1 MNSHP
6 LHRIKIAKIPPYSQ
20 LKFHSAKYSIY
31 FNHANIFPYSP
42 LNRPTTKFSPNRN
55 VAHNSTHNQIS
66 KSKMFSS
73 KPISSIIA
81 ALETQSK
88 EINSLIN
95 TMTEIHE
102 LCNDSEVCIE
112 ITLLWYSMGM
122 KYFNEDAEKIK
133 NRVEKVTEESL
144 REAKKMDEGDEQ
156 IVKEKV
162 EELRGWYRLFETT
175 IEQTIEWVRESE
187 SAGR

>member
-1 MNSHP
+1 
-6 LHRIKIAKIPPYSQ
+6 
-20 LKFHSAKYSIY
+20 
-31 FNHANIFPYSP
+31 
-42 LNRPTTKFSPNRN
+42 
-55 VAHNSTHNQIS
+55 
-66 KSKMFSS
+66 
-73 KPISSIIA
+73 
-81 ALETQSK
+81 
-88 EINSLIN
+88 
-95 TMTEIHE
+95 MTEIHR
-102 LCNDSEVCIE
+102 LCHDSEDCIE

-122 KYFNEDAEKIK
+122 KYFDEDAEKIK

-144 REAKKMDEGDEQ
+144 REAKKVDEGDEQ